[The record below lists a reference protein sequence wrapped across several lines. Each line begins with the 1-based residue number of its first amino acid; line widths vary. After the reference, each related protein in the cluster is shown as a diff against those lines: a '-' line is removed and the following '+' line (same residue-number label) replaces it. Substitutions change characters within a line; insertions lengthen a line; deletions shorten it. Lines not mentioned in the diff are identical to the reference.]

1 MSAQKTIHSAIVLA
15 FFGFFVA
22 FATCFLRAA
31 EPKPAIPWGS
41 DLAAA
46 FRDAT
51 VSGKPVLAH
60 FYSNNCVPCKMLD
73 AKAFQDP
80 NLCQAMTTRI
90 IPVKVNVDNHRDL
103 AERYKVTRWPT
114 DVYFFPNGTEIY
126 RGVSPQD
133 AKLYCDLV
141 ARVENRNREWIS
153 ERIAAQQA
161 TENPTARQAE
171 PPKVSNSMVERAVVS
186 KSDRFQTVSHS
197 PSGVIETNT
206 ATETNPYCAASQPAK
221 SSDVFAES
229 EASSPFQLVSR
240 SVVAKENRYQ
250 SRTPV
255 ASSPTSPVSNEI
267 TNLTSSNMAGA
278 KLSGVI
284 DETATIDLDG
294 FCPVSLLARRE
305 WILGNPNCAVKHR
318 GRIYYFVNEDAR
330 SSFLEAPDRFAPV
343 LSGFDIVL
351 FLHTGKLEPGKREF
365 GCWYAL
371 EGQPEKMFLFK
382 SRESREQFN
391 QERIRYAQS
400 LGEQSGPPSGANEPM
415 VANGVGNSSIAR

>member
-1 MSAQKTIHSAIVLA
+1 
-15 FFGFFVA
+15 
-22 FATCFLRAA
+22 
-31 EPKPAIPWGS
+31 
-41 DLAAA
+41 
-46 FRDAT
+46 
-51 VSGKPVLAH
+51 
-60 FYSNNCVPCKMLD
+60 MLD

-80 NLCQAMTTRI
+80 NLCQAMTTKI

-161 TENPTARQAE
+161 TENPTVRQPE
-171 PPKVSNSMVERAVVS
+171 PPKVSTSKAERSVVS
-186 KSDRFQTVSHS
+186 KSDRFQTVSNS

-206 ATETNPYCAASQPAK
+206 TTETNPYCVASPQPAK
-221 SSDVFAES
+221 SSDVFDEP

-255 ASSPTSPVSNEI
+255 ASPPINNNTVSNEV
-267 TNLTSSNMAGA
+267 TNLSSSNMAGA
-278 KLSGVI
+278 KLSGII
-284 DETATIDLDG
+284 DDTATIDLDG

-371 EGQPEKMFLFK
+371 EGQPKRCSCS
-382 SRESREQFN
+382 SRENPESNLIKKESDTRRVLASRVNLQRAITSRWSRTGLE
-391 QERIRYAQS
+391 IRRSRGS
-400 LGEQSGPPSGANEPM
+400 LSTRKLP
-415 VANGVGNSSIAR
+415 V